1 MKDKKRILIA
11 CKNSGKLIKLMENEG
26 FFAYSTDDGKQ
37 VLSMIYNEPPDLII
51 LSADLDGICGETI
64 IREIKQDNIYSH
76 LPLILISGDE
86 IYNDK
91 IDWSTLPVDDYL
103 ISPVNHQELLA
114 RVKLTL
120 FKGSLYLDCN
130 PLSRLPGNISIM
142 REIQKRIDQKK
153 IFSLAYIDIDNF
165 KPYNDRYGFARG
177 DEVLRMLSRL
187 ITSVILDLNSTES
200 FVGHVG
206 GDDYVFIVPPQK
218 EDEACNQILKNFNL
232 IVRNFYDEQ
241 DRIRGQ
247 IESKNRQ
254 GEKMNF
260 PIMSLSIAIVSNEKR
275 KLEHFGHISSIAAEL
290 KKRAKSEGG
299 NTYIK
304 DERSD

>member
-1 MKDKKRILIA
+1 MLDKKRILIA
-11 CKNSGKLIKLMENEG
+11 CQDCHGLVELLENEG
-26 FFAYSTDDGKQ
+26 FFAYSTDDGKE
-37 VLSMIYNEPPDLII
+37 VLSMVYNEPPDLII
-51 LSADLDGICGETI
+51 LSSDLEGISGEAI
-64 IREIKQDNIYSH
+64 ICEIKQDNIYSH
-76 LPLILISGDE
+76 LPLIYITGEE
-86 IYNDK
+86 IYDEK
-91 IDWSTLPVDDYL
+91 VDWSKLPVDDYL
-103 ISPVNHQELLA
+103 VRPINLRELLE

-142 REIQKRIDQKK
+142 SEIQKRIDQKK

-187 ITSVILDLNSTES
+187 ITSVVLDLKSPES

-218 EDEACNQILKNFNL
+218 EDEACKQILKNFNL

-241 DRIRGQ
+241 DRVRGQ

-254 GEKMNF
+254 GEKMSF

-290 KKRAKSEGG
+290 KKRAKLEGG

-304 DERSD
+304 DKRSD